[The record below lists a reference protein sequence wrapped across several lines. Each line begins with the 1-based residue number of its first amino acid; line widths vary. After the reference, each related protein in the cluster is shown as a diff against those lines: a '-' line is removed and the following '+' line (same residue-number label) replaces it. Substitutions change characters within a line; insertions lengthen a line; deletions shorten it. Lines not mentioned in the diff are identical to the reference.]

1 MWMRG
6 RERKG
11 GEKPNPGKYL
21 PYEICGEFIF
31 VDNRRDKAS
40 VTVVLSPWAL
50 RHIRGVQQYHRAT
63 MNAGGVT

>member
-31 VDNRRDKAS
+31 VDNAQYVCDGG
-40 VTVVLSPWAL
+40 LSPCTL
-50 RHIRGVQQYHRAT
+50 
-63 MNAGGVT
+63 